1 MPTLYTPEAKTQ
13 GLDWLAGMVQSGQ
26 QLWQKERNLQQ
37 EAQRLQVAKQQMK
50 MQSDQFWASQA
61 RLADQEEFQNRKFMY
76 SVKQDE
82 RNFEWG
88 QIKDNR
94 NADLAAQQEARLAAG
109 QTYNQDPNNPQNQY
123 MVANTDAAKARA
135 EQDRAET
142 DRIGADPWAGVPDL
156 PAPAA
161 GSPGTSNAGGQL
173 LPDITK
179 PSGEWGPSTVGD
191 WHAPMANPP
200 AAAPAVAPTSA
211 GARSWKTGDP
221 MTPVAGVDA
230 LGNKYNVVVAGTSAN
245 GAPFYQ
251 RVAEPREKEPAPVT
265 WEVTRDKLRDN
276 VTALQGRFKIPPSY
290 PRAAKDTELS
300 KEQISAYQDQVRA
313 VRESNRLV
321 QQQIDTE
328 QSRIDNGN
336 AREEMKRI
344 PPPALEPTPKFASV
358 APLWDDAVTRRD
370 PIALENLRL
379 QIKVLADDGD
389 PAAIKALAYV
399 DKIGLTKGPSAS
411 VNKDPVTGA
420 TYYKGGRVPK

>member
-1 MPTLYTPEAKTQ
+1 MATLYTPEAKTQ

-76 SVKQDE
+76 AVKQDE

-109 QTYNQDPNNPQNQY
+109 QAYDQNPDNIDNRWRRASTENLEVDAELTRKRISG
-123 MVANTDAAKARA
+123 MDRDVVDDLLPRGTPGASAN
-135 EQDRAET
+135 
-142 DRIGADPWAGVPDL
+142 
-156 PAPAA
+156 
-161 GSPGTSNAGGQL
+161 GTSLFPPPNA
-173 LPDITK
+173 
-179 PSGEWGPSTVGD
+179 SGEWTTEKPRD
-191 WHAPMANPP
+191 WHAPMAYPP
-200 AAAPAVAPTSA
+200 AEQPQAGTPAAPPAEGPWS
-211 GARSWKTGDP
+211 RRTGDP
-221 MTPVAGVDA
+221 MTPIEGVDA
-230 LGNKYNVVVAGTSAN
+230 LGQKYNLVVGGTSAD
-245 GAPFYQ
+245 GKKFYTRQ
-251 RVAEPREKEPAPVT
+251 VEPREKEPPPVA

-276 VTALQGRFKIPPSY
+276 VTSLQKSFKIPPSY

-300 KEQISAYQDQVRA
+300 PEQISAYQDQVRA

-420 TYYKGGRVPK
+420 TYYKGGRVPE

>member
-1 MPTLYTPEAKTQ
+1 M
-13 GLDWLAGMVQSGQ
+13 
-26 QLWQKERNLQQ
+26 
-37 EAQRLQVAKQQMK
+37 
-50 MQSDQFWASQA
+50 
-61 RLADQEEFQNRKFMY
+61 
-76 SVKQDE
+76 
-82 RNFEWG
+82 
-88 QIKDNR
+88 
-94 NADLAAQQEARLAAG
+94 
-109 QTYNQDPNNPQNQY
+109 
-123 MVANTDAAKARA
+123 
-135 EQDRAET
+135 
-142 DRIGADPWAGVPDL
+142 
-156 PAPAA
+156 
-161 GSPGTSNAGGQL
+161 
-173 LPDITK
+173 
-179 PSGEWGPSTVGD
+179 
-191 WHAPMANPP
+191 
-200 AAAPAVAPTSA
+200 
-211 GARSWKTGDP
+211 
-221 MTPVAGVDA
+221 
-230 LGNKYNVVVAGTSAN
+230 
-245 GAPFYQ
+245 
-251 RVAEPREKEPAPVT
+251 EPREKEPPPVA

-276 VTALQGRFKIPPSY
+276 VTSLQKSFKIPPSY
-290 PRAAKDTELS
+290 PRAAKGTELS